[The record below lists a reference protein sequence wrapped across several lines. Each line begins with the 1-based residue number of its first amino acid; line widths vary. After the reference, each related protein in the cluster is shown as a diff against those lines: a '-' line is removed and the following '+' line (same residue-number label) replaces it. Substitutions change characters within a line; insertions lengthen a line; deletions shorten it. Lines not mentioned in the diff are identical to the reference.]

1 MSKLKEKKPPRVL
14 ILFPTGDGA
23 GAAQDTGDAV
33 SALEKLTVFLKRQV
47 WSRKEHSLG
56 VQMWTGASAA
66 PCMG

>member
-1 MSKLKEKKPPRVL
+1 MADSVSNRRWCW
-14 ILFPTGDGA
+14 
-23 GAAQDTGDAV
+23 AAQDTGDVV

-56 VQMWTGASAA
+56 VQMWTGASAG